1 MGGQSFICIHL
12 CITIEG
18 VKNVYSLHS
27 QGYQSFEMEF
37 GKCLRLDIVTETIL

>member
-18 VKNVYSLHS
+18 VKDAIYI